1 MNRIS
6 NAELR
11 VKFDEAMKDFKEK
24 LDSKD
29 LEGSRVADKR
39 TREIVDEIRKRKL
52 VAELEELDLY

>member
-1 MNRIS
+1 MSRIS
-6 NAELR
+6 NEELR
-11 VKFDEAMKDFKEK
+11 IKFDESMKDFKEK

-39 TREIVDEIRKRKL
+39 TRAIIDEIKKRKL

>member
-6 NAELR
+6 NEELR
-11 VKFDEAMKDFKEK
+11 IKFDESMKDFKEK

-29 LEGSRVADKR
+29 LEGSRVANKR
-39 TREIVDEIRKRKL
+39 TRAIIDEIKKRNL